1 MCNVRM
7 RKIILLIILIT
18 GFATANAQMNY
29 ISKGNKLIYFG
40 IAMGG
45 NMADYTI
52 VRKPKLDASV
62 PDSVKLI
69 STRFGGGF
77 DLGIVTNIQ
86 FHKFIDLRFVPSLTF
101 SDKEIKFTDIN
112 GEEVKPAKKVN
123 SIYLSFPLT
132 VRYKSKPIKDFRFYV
147 LGGLRYNFDLNAQS
161 NERNNG
167 DQILVNPHD
176 FGGEM
181 GFGFQ
186 VFFPTFVFSPEIKVF
201 HSFMDVK
208 RPNEGLIYSR
218 AIDKLFSRMF
228 SFTINLEG

>member
-1 MCNVRM
+1 MIV
-7 RKIILLIILIT
+7 
-18 GFATANAQMNY
+18 GVAQANAQMNY

-40 IAMGG
+40 ISLGV

-52 VRKPKLDASV
+52 VRRPKLNTLNT
-62 PDSVKLI
+62 DSIGLI
-69 STRFGGGF
+69 STKFGPGF
-77 DLGIVTNIQ
+77 DLGIITNLQ
-86 FHKFIDLRFVPSLTF
+86 FHKYMDLRFVPSLSF
-101 SDKEIKFTDIN
+101 SDKVITFT
-112 GEEVKPAKKVN
+112 EVGNPNPVEKKIN

-132 VRYKSKPIKDFRFYV
+132 FRYKSKPIKDFRFFV
-147 LGGLRYNFDLNAQS
+147 LGGLRYNFDLNALS
-161 NERNNG
+161 NSRNNG

-201 HSFMDVK
+201 HSFMDIK

-218 AIDKLFSRMF
+218 SIDKLFSRIF

>member
-1 MCNVRM
+1 M
-7 RKIILLIILIT
+7 RKIILIILLIV
-18 GFATANAQMNY
+18 GVAQANAQMNY

-40 IAMGG
+40 ISMGV

-52 VRKPKLDASV
+52 VRRPKLDALNT
-62 PDSVKLI
+62 DSIKLI
-69 STRFGGGF
+69 STKFGPGF
-77 DLGIVTNIQ
+77 DLGIITNLQ
-86 FHKFIDLRFVPSLTF
+86 FHKYMDLRFVPSLSF
-101 SDKEIKFTDIN
+101 SDKQIKFTDIN
-112 GEEVKPAKKVN
+112 DQEILKKVS

-132 VRYKSKPIKDFRFYV
+132 FRYKSKPIKDFRFFV
-147 LGGLRYNFDLNAQS
+147 LGGVRYNFDLNALS
-161 NERNNG
+161 NSRNNG
-167 DQILVNPHD
+167 DQILVNQHD

-201 HSFMDVK
+201 HSFMDIK

-218 AIDKLFSRMF
+218 SIDKLFSRIF

>member
-1 MCNVRM
+1 M
-7 RKIILLIILIT
+7 RKIILIIILIV
-18 GFATANAQMNY
+18 GVAQANAQMNY

-40 IAMGG
+40 IAMGANIG
-45 NMADYTI
+45 DFTI
-52 VRKPKLDASV
+52 VRKPKLDALNT
-62 PDSVKLI
+62 DSVQLI
-69 STRFGGGF
+69 STKFGPGF
-77 DLGIVTNIQ
+77 DLGIITNLQ
-86 FHKFIDLRFVPSLTF
+86 FHKYMALRFVPSLTF
-101 SDKEIKFTDIN
+101 SDKEITFIDQDGKLVT
-112 GEEVKPAKKVN
+112 PPKKIN

-132 VRYKSKPIKDFRFYV
+132 FRYKSKPIKDFRFFV
-147 LGGLRYNFDLNAQS
+147 LGGLRYNFDLNALS
-161 NERNNG
+161 NSRNNG

-201 HSFMDVK
+201 HSFMDIK

-218 AIDKLFSRMF
+218 AIDKLFSRIF

>member
-1 MCNVRM
+1 M
-7 RKIILLIILIT
+7 RKIILIILLIV
-18 GFATANAQMNY
+18 GVAQANAQMNY

-40 IAMGG
+40 ISMGV

-52 VRKPKLDASV
+52 VRKPKLNTLYT
-62 PDSVKLI
+62 DSIKLI
-69 STRFGGGF
+69 STKFGPGF
-77 DLGIVTNIQ
+77 DLGIITNLQ
-86 FHKFIDLRFVPSLTF
+86 FHKYMDLRFVPALSF

-112 GEEVKPAKKVN
+112 DQEVLKKVS

-132 VRYKSKPIKDFRFYV
+132 FRYKSKPIKDFRFFV
-147 LGGLRYNFDLNAQS
+147 LGGLRYNFDLNALS
-161 NERNNG
+161 NSRNNG
-167 DQILVNPHD
+167 DQILVNQHD

-201 HSFMDVK
+201 HSFMDIK
-208 RPNEGLIYSR
+208 RPNEDLIYSR
-218 AIDKLFSRMF
+218 AIDKLFSRIF